1 MRPLLIL
8 LFTFA
13 LAATGFAQ
21 GLVVAPTRI
30 VIEPTQRTT
39 EAGVTNRTG
48 RPVRYRLSI
57 EDVVMDT
64 RGVTREISGTFPY
77 SVKGMVRF
85 MPKTLTLAPGQRQTV
100 RMMVNRPVG
109 LAAGDYHS
117 HLMLNEIIT
126 PVASSPTTASNSE
139 AQSSGQSGGFG
150 LEIGMSY
157 STGVPVIVQ
166 VGQISSSLRLNG
178 ATLVREAGRA
188 TALEL
193 DLTRTGNAEGAALLQ
208 GTTASGTPAFAP
220 RMVRLYREVENATVR
235 QVIEDT
241 AQAAVAQG
249 GVKLTWINPT
259 DRKTVLQTLQV
270 NP

>member
-1 MRPLLIL
+1 MRPLLV
-8 LFTFA
+8 LFLTFV

-30 VIEPTQRTT
+30 VLEPNQRTT
-39 EAGVTNRTG
+39 EAGVTNRTN
-48 RPVRYRLSI
+48 RPVRYRLSV
-57 EDVVMDT
+57 EDVLMDA

-100 RMMVNRPVG
+100 RIMVNRPVG
-109 LAAGDYHS
+109 LEAGDYHS
-117 HLMLNEIIT
+117 HFMLNEIIT
-126 PVASSPTTASNSE
+126 PVASSPTTAPNPEVQNS
-139 AQSSGQSGGFG
+139 GFG

-157 STGVPVIVQ
+157 STGVPLIVQ

-193 DLTRTGNAEGAALLQ
+193 NLTRSGNAEGAALLQ
-208 GTTASGTPAFAP
+208 GTTAGGAPAFAP

-235 QVIEDT
+235 QVINET

-249 GVKLTWINPT
+249 GVKLLWLSPT

>member
-1 MRPLLIL
+1 MRLFLML
-8 LFTFA
+8 FFTFS

-30 VIEPTQRTT
+30 VIEPNQRTT

-57 EDVVMDT
+57 EDVVMGE
-64 RGVTREISGTFPY
+64 RGVTREVSDIFPY

-85 MPKTLTLAPGQRQTV
+85 MPKTLTLGPGQRQTV
-100 RMMVNRPVG
+100 RLMVNRPAG

-126 PVASSPTTASNSE
+126 PVASSPTTGPNPEAPSN
-139 AQSSGQSGGFG
+139 GFG
-150 LEIGMSY
+150 LDIGMSY
-157 STGVPVIVQ
+157 STGVPLIVQ
-166 VGQISSSLRLNG
+166 VGQISSSLSLNG
-178 ATLVREAGRA
+178 ATMVREAGRA

-193 DLTRTGNAEGAALLQ
+193 SLTRRGNAEGAALLQ
-208 GTTASGTPAFAP
+208 GITASGTPAFTP
-220 RMVRLYREVENATVR
+220 RMVRIYREVENATVR
-235 QVIEDT
+235 QVIDET

-249 GVKLTWINPT
+249 GVKLLWLSPT
-259 DRKTVLQTLQV
+259 DRKTVLQTLEV
-270 NP
+270 KP